1 MIQGSGTRG
10 NVGTYK
16 DESLPNI
23 SGYLQS
29 DMNHTG
35 WLGLRGTGS
44 FYQEGTVSNAAQ
56 TTSVASMQ
64 SDQGSTLYFK
74 ASRSSSTY
82 QNDAPVQQNALLIQC
97 CIKY

>member
-16 DESLPNI
+16 YESLPN
-23 SGYLQS
+23 
-29 DMNHTG
+29 T
-35 WLGLRGTGS
+35 TGS
-44 FYQEGTVSNAAQ
+44 FSSTFIPTAEG
-56 TTSVASMQ
+56 SVTGYGVFS
-64 SDQGSTLYFK
+64 SSV
-74 ASRSSSTY
+74 RSSYSYHGFTNWDGAQVSIMFDNSKSSPTY